1 MSGFPRLP
9 DPPVSYSQRDQAEF
23 RRALTGY
30 LSGVEGFASTTPA
43 GTAYTKAEA
52 DALLAAK
59 ATLATTLA
67 GYGITDAYTK
77 AEADALLAAKAAIA
91 TTLAGY
97 GITDAYTKTAADAL
111 LAAKAAIATTLAGY
125 GITDAYTKTA
135 TDALLAN
142 KADTETVV
150 YVEAVRATS
159 NQSLPAGSGTNLIFN
174 SETSDASNAYDNTTG
189 LFVAPVAGKYL
200 VSVGLSILFAS
211 GGKTCQLI
219 VNKNGDPLAQAA
231 LPSYVDTQS
240 IGGMAVVFDLAANDN
255 VNLKVNV
262 PGGGPVTPELQAGA
276 SIRLVIS
283 RLFNA

>member
-1 MSGFPRLP
+1 MADHRHSHPQAPLYGPGGTSSTGILTQLKQYEGALSIGWSQLTSVPTTISGYGITDAYTESEIDTLLLGKA
-9 DPPVSYSQRDQAEF
+9 DVGDS
-23 RRALTGY
+23 
-30 LSGVEGFASTTPA
+30 
-43 GTAYTKAEA
+43 YTKAEA

-59 ATLATTLA
+59 ANS
-67 GYGITDAYTK
+67 
-77 AEADALLAAKAAIA
+77 
-91 TTLAGY
+91 
-97 GITDAYTKTAADAL
+97 
-111 LAAKAAIATTLAGY
+111 ATTLAGY

-135 TDALLAN
+135 TDTLLAA
-142 KADTETVV
+142 KAGTETVV

-219 VNKNGDPLAQAA
+219 INKNGDPLAQAA